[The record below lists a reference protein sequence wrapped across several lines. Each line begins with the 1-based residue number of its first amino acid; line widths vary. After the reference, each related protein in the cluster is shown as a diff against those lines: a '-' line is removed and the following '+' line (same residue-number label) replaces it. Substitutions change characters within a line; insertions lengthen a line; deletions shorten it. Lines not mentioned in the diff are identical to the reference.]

1 MSAIGDY
8 IHLTYNG
15 YVKKQGKHSAPYKD
29 SAASAIAQRQSRF
42 EEWLEKQGGTDI
54 KNLEQ
59 EMQKDLDMLKG
70 MINRSSSGN
79 QSEYNQAQ
87 KQLLEDIMNILP
99 DKYIKFDIVQA
110 AAVGALGKG
119 GAISGS
125 QNIGGQGTA
134 TQQAA
139 AARITQQMQEY
150 INNFTD
156 TLYKKL
162 ERLNSAKDKTTIVSI
177 NSEIKK
183 QTQIFLQKVEGLQK
197 ISGKG
202 GGVGAQYLTASGEYK
217 NTINKIYQRIKK
229 TIVEGE
235 SQELLNDLAT
245 YAKVLKYG
253 VEGTAFIGDVGEA
266 IATAAGIKA
275 GKIANKEVVS
285 AVMEGMLGSAR
296 GLYTSNFIPDANYE
310 ALINARYQQDKRFGN
325 LYLKTADNVQDKVD
339 VSITLEDGE
348 NINLSVKNY
357 SLGKGRKFSFI
368 SANAL
373 GLIQNENDDNFINHF
388 YNLNGIA
395 GLQNSKDRKDINIL
409 MKKILLAKLIAGYN
423 TQTGNGNMKEANYF
437 VVIDNKN
444 YTVKIYSM
452 SKLLKALFNNNKYN
466 KIQLPTNLISAN
478 KWQPNISTRL
488 NNIMKTMAFQ
498 VNANITEN
506 ELSKID

>member
-1 MSAIGDY
+1 
-8 IHLTYNG
+8 
-15 YVKKQGKHSAPYKD
+15 
-29 SAASAIAQRQSRF
+29 
-42 EEWLEKQGGTDI
+42 
-54 KNLEQ
+54 
-59 EMQKDLDMLKG
+59 
-70 MINRSSSGN
+70 
-79 QSEYNQAQ
+79 
-87 KQLLEDIMNILP
+87 
-99 DKYIKFDIVQA
+99 
-110 AAVGALGKG
+110 
-119 GAISGS
+119 
-125 QNIGGQGTA
+125 
-134 TQQAA
+134 
-139 AARITQQMQEY
+139 
-150 INNFTD
+150 
-156 TLYKKL
+156 
-162 ERLNSAKDKTTIVSI
+162 
-177 NSEIKK
+177 
-183 QTQIFLQKVEGLQK
+183 
-197 ISGKG
+197 
-202 GGVGAQYLTASGEYK
+202 
-217 NTINKIYQRIKK
+217 
-229 TIVEGE
+229 
-235 SQELLNDLAT
+235 
-245 YAKVLKYG
+245 
-253 VEGTAFIGDVGEA
+253 
-266 IATAAGIKA
+266 
-275 GKIANKEVVS
+275 
-285 AVMEGMLGSAR
+285 MEGMLGSAR

-325 LYLKTADNVQDKVD
+325 LYVKTADNVQDKVD

-357 SLGKGRKFSFI
+357 SLRKGRKFSFI